1 MHRII
6 QKSVLG
12 AALVVLGMWANAQ
25 TVPPENKITGEQPL
39 GFISG
44 TILDQTGAV
53 AIGAHARLTRIGQSP
68 SQEVVSG
75 DNGQFSFSD
84 VPPGPFHLT
93 VTAPGFTSQVFS
105 GELSSGQV
113 YLVPPIVLALARAE
127 TQVNVGVPTVEVAEA
142 QIKQQEKQRVLA
154 IIPNFYVSYVP
165 DAAPLNAKQKF
176 ELAWKVAVDPVTS
189 LGVGAV
195 AGFEQAGDALGGYGQ
210 GAKGYGK
217 RYGAVHGNA
226 LAAIFIG
233 NAIMPSLLKQDPR
246 YFYKGTGTTRSRI
259 LYALPSSVICKGDN
273 KRWQPNYSSIIGSL
287 AAGGISNLYYA
298 PGDRN
303 GAGLVFQNALIR
315 IGEDSLGGILQE
327 FVVRRLTPHHR
338 HEPAQP

>member
-68 SQEVVSG
+68 SQEFVSG

-113 YLVPPIVLALARAE
+113 YLVPPIVLAIARAE
-127 TQVNVGVPTVEVAEA
+127 TEVNVGVPTVEVAEA

-259 LYALPSSVICKGDN
+259 LYALASSVICKGDN

-287 AAGGISNLYYA
+287 AAGVS
-298 PGDRN
+298 
-303 GAGLVFQNALIR
+303 R
-315 IGEDSLGGILQE
+315 IFTMLPA
-327 FVVRRLTPHHR
+327 TAM
-338 HEPAQP
+338 EPD

>member
-1 MHRII
+1 M
-6 QKSVLG
+6 
-12 AALVVLGMWANAQ
+12 
-25 TVPPENKITGEQPL
+25 
-39 GFISG
+39 
-44 TILDQTGAV
+44 
-53 AIGAHARLTRIGQSP
+53 
-68 SQEVVSG
+68 
-75 DNGQFSFSD
+75 
-84 VPPGPFHLT
+84 
-93 VTAPGFTSQVFS
+93 
-105 GELSSGQV
+105 
-113 YLVPPIVLALARAE
+113 
-127 TQVNVGVPTVEVAEA
+127 EVAEA

-189 LGVGAV
+189 LGDGAV

-259 LYALPSSVICKGDN
+259 LYALASSVICKGDN

-287 AAGGISNLYYA
+287 AAGVS
-298 PGDRN
+298 
-303 GAGLVFQNALIR
+303 R
-315 IGEDSLGGILQE
+315 IFTMLPA
-327 FVVRRLTPHHR
+327 TAM
-338 HEPAQP
+338 EPD

>member
-68 SQEVVSG
+68 SQEFVSG

-113 YLVPPIVLALARAE
+113 YLVPPIVLAIARAE
-127 TQVNVGVPTVEVAEA
+127 TEVNVGVPTVEVAEA

-233 NAIMPSLLKQDPR
+233 NAIMPSLLK
-246 YFYKGTGTTRSRI
+246 
-259 LYALPSSVICKGDN
+259 
-273 KRWQPNYSSIIGSL
+273 
-287 AAGGISNLYYA
+287 
-298 PGDRN
+298 
-303 GAGLVFQNALIR
+303 
-315 IGEDSLGGILQE
+315 
-327 FVVRRLTPHHR
+327 
-338 HEPAQP
+338 

>member
-68 SQEVVSG
+68 SQEFVSG

-113 YLVPPIVLALARAE
+113 YLVPPIVLAIARAE
-127 TQVNVGVPTVEVAEA
+127 TEVNVGVPTVEVAEA

-176 ELAWKVAVDPVTS
+176 ELAWKVAVDPVPS
-189 LGVGAV
+189 LGVAAV
-195 AGFEQAGDALGGYGQ
+195 AGFEQAGNALGGYGQ

-246 YFYKGTGTTRSRI
+246 YFYKGTGTTRSRV
-259 LYALPSSVICKGDN
+259 LYALASSVICKGDN

-287 AAGGISNLYYA
+287 AAGVS
-298 PGDRN
+298 
-303 GAGLVFQNALIR
+303 R
-315 IGEDSLGGILQE
+315 IFTMLPA
-327 FVVRRLTPHHR
+327 TAM
-338 HEPAQP
+338 EPD